1 MIWDYAQSGFLADTS
16 HIGKPSYQGGIRA
29 SGYTAPAVE
38 VEVKSSVRHL
48 TVALMSVRSSVRHLT
63 VALVRVKCLVRLAE
77 LASCPLI
84 GESKTSTL
92 GLCPSPGSRD
102 S

>member
-48 TVALMSVRSSVRHLT
+48 TVAL
-63 VALVRVKCLVRLAE
+63 VRVKCLVRLAE